1 MCSEVAN
8 SDLPRRVI
16 VVGAGITGLCT
27 GLALARAGREV
38 TIVERDPPP
47 PDGGPDEAF
56 FGWNRRGA
64 AQFRH
69 PHAFLAVMSNLL
81 EDSFPDLI
89 DEFFEAGA
97 RKVTFEDML
106 PDELKQS
113 YVPAPGDE
121 RMWLLMCRRAT
132 METVFRRYA
141 ERQHNVEIQSG
152 VNVIGVRTAPEGD
165 LIRVEGIDVQRR
177 GEAPFGMAADLVV
190 DAGGRNSKLKRWLM
204 DLGASIATEDDDA
217 EIVYYTR
224 HYRLLPGVDEPA
236 RDPGNPSTGD
246 LGYVRYGVFPGEGG
260 HFAVI
265 VCIHDAEQA
274 LHQAVR
280 HGEIFDAMCRSIPGL
295 NRWVS
300 EQRAVATTESFG
312 FSDIHAVWHH
322 YVVDGKPTA
331 LNYFAVGDAAVRT
344 NPLYGRGCSTGIMHA
359 HILVDVIEAFESPL
373 QRALEFDRRTEQ
385 ELRPIF
391 KASLDD
397 DRKAII
403 RAKAVMAGE
412 QPARPKSIRA
422 RLTGAFSGALRIAS
436 RRHIRVFR
444 GALRTFN
451 LLEKPGEFM
460 KDRVVLLLTLRY
472 LLRGAGAG
480 AASRTVN
487 GPGREEMLSIIE
499 KALDRSR
506 VEHENQQ

>member
-1 MCSEVAN
+1 MSREV
-8 SDLPRRVI
+8 V

-27 GLALARAGREV
+27 GLTLSRAGYHV

-47 PDGGPDEAF
+47 PDGGPNEAF
-56 FGWNRRGA
+56 FGWSRRGA

-89 DEFFEAGA
+89 DDFFAAGA

-106 PDELKQS
+106 SDELKQH
-113 YVPAPGDE
+113 YVPEPGDE

-141 ERQHNVEIQSG
+141 ERQDNLVIESGTNVVG
-152 VNVIGVRTAPEGD
+152 VQTRPEGE
-165 LIRVEGIDVQRR
+165 LICVEGVTTQRR
-177 GEAPFGMAADLVV
+177 GESPSELTADVVV
-190 DAGGRNSKLKRWLM
+190 DAGGRNSKLKRWLV
-204 DLGASIATEDDDA
+204 DLGGKVQTEDDDA
-217 EIVYYTR
+217 EIIYYTR
-224 HYRLLPGVDEPA
+224 HYRLLPGVDEPG
-236 RDPGNPSTGD
+236 RDADNPSTGD
-246 LGYVRYGVFPGEGG
+246 LGYIRFGVFPGEGG

-265 VCIHDAEQA
+265 VCIHDEEQA

-280 HGEIFDAMCRSIPGL
+280 HGEIFDEICRSVPGL

-300 EQRAVATTESFG
+300 EDRAVATTESFG

-322 YVVDGKPTA
+322 YVVDGQPTA

-344 NPLYGRGCSTGIMHA
+344 NPLYGRGCSTGIIHA
-359 HILVDVIEAFESPL
+359 HILTDVIEAIESPL
-373 QRALEFDRRTEQ
+373 ARALEFDRRTEA

-397 DRKAII
+397 DRKAIR
-403 RAKAVMAGE
+403 RARQVMAGE
-412 QPARPKSIRA
+412 QEDRPDSLRSSLAR
-422 RLTGAFSGALRIAS
+422 AFGGALRVAS

-460 KDRVVLLLTLRY
+460 KEPAVLVLTLRY
-472 LLRGAGAG
+472 LLQGKGKE
-480 AASRTVN
+480 ASARVVN
-487 GPGREEMLSIIE
+487 GPGRDEMLEIIGR
-499 KALDRSR
+499 KLA
-506 VEHENQQ
+506 QTKPA